1 MPELSNEV
9 ADLPVGTSPTQ
20 LQNRDTSVRR
30 LVSARWFP
38 FLLLGLATLVVWGQ
52 TARFAFVW
60 DDKYFIKELPVLR
73 SWARFPEIFYRLDAQ
88 STLPQGFLLFRPV
101 RTAMYALLY
110 HLGGHE
116 VPQSWIYHL
125 ANVLWHGA
133 AAMMLFVVLLRL
145 VPQLQ
150 PQRTQNQV
158 RWLALLVSLA
168 FAVHPVVSEVVC
180 WAKSLDDILATFF
193 VLAALYQ
200 LLPSSQS
207 VSAAAPEADRAQF
220 SFFSF
225 SAVHWRAWL
234 FFLLAVYSK
243 ESAVPF
249 AVVPL
254 VVFRLVYRLPW
265 KQCFVRSIPFLIITA
280 VYVLNRHFVIG
291 RTSQTS
297 PISGT
302 YIQTLVDTL
311 AVAPKY
317 FRLVWGIPPFCIDYT
332 YMTGG
337 YSWHSLPVLLG
348 CAFLVALAGLGFV
361 GYRKRGLNLLFF
373 GLFWAGIFLLPVSN
387 LIPMMQYMAERFL
400 YLPLIGWLIALAAII
415 PARKQVVAGSL
426 ALISIWAVTAWNRS
440 WIWQDE
446 IALFVRSSIDAPKTP
461 RIRENAV
468 AAILHLNAV
477 SKCLD
482 LSTASSNQNTSISE
496 AERKEALDALEMG
509 SQLFPDEPRLLNSY
523 GVCLTG
529 GGQLEKALPVFEKAV
544 QLAPHNLQFLV
555 NLARARVDAGQLSQA
570 HATLQQALVVNPDD
584 VDLLQVQLKC
594 LWLQEDYAS
603 ARAVLLQLH
612 RLAPSPDNDYWL
624 SEVEKKLAESNA
636 KQTPGK

>member
-1 MPELSNEV
+1 MSESLNEAVDLS
-9 ADLPVGTSPTQ
+9 AGASPVQ

-30 LVSARWFP
+30 LVSARGFP

-52 TARFAFVW
+52 TVQFAFVW

-73 SWARFPEIFYRLDAQ
+73 SWSRFPEIFYRLDAQ

-116 VPQSWIYHL
+116 APQAWLYHL

-133 AAMMLFVVLLRL
+133 TAMMLFAVLLRL

-150 PQRTQNQV
+150 PNRTQNQV

-168 FAVHPVVSEVVC
+168 FVVHPVVSEVVC

-193 VLAALYQ
+193 VLAAFRE
-200 LLPSSQS
+200 LLPVSQLFPAAAAGPGQTQLS
-207 VSAAAPEADRAQF
+207 VSAFMAA
-220 SFFSF
+220 
-225 SAVHWRAWL
+225 HWRAL
-234 FFLLAVYSK
+234 LYFLLAVYSK

-265 KQCFVRSIPFLIITA
+265 KQSCLRSIPFLIITA
-280 VYVLNRHFVIG
+280 IYVLNRHFVIG
-291 RTSQTS
+291 RTSQTA

-302 YIQTLVDTL
+302 YLQTLVDMFP
-311 AVAPKY
+311 VVPKY
-317 FRLVWGIPPFCIDYT
+317 FRLLWGIPPFCIDYT

-337 YSWHSLPVLLG
+337 YSWHSLAVLFGFAMLSIFAVFG
-348 CAFLVALAGLGFV
+348 LVT
-361 GYRKRGLNLLFF
+361 YQKRTLNLVFF
-373 GLFWAGIFLLPVSN
+373 GLLWAGLFMLPVSN
-387 LIPMMQYMAERFL
+387 LVPMMQYMAERFL
-400 YLPLIGWLIALAAII
+400 YLPLIGWLIALAALV
-415 PARKQVVAGSL
+415 PARKQIAVGGL
-426 ALISIWAVTAWNRS
+426 ALVSIWAITAWNRS

-446 IALFVRSSIDAPKTP
+446 IALFVRSSIDSPKTP

-468 AAILHLNAV
+468 AAIQHLDAV
-477 SKCLD
+477 SKCLN
-482 LSTASSNQNTSISE
+482 LSGNPNASISD
-496 AERKEALDALEMG
+496 AERKEALDALETG
-509 SQLFPDEPRLLNSY
+509 TRLFPDEPRLLDSY

-529 GGQLEKALPVFEKAV
+529 AGKLEKALPAFEKAV
-544 QLAPHNLQFLV
+544 QLDPHNVQFMV

-570 HATLQQALVVNPDD
+570 RTTLQQALALAPEEADI
-584 VDLLQVQLKC
+584 LQAQLKC

-603 ARAVLLQLH
+603 ARAVLLKLH
-612 RLAPSPDNDYWL
+612 QLAPSPDNDYWL
-624 SEVEKKLAESNA
+624 SEVEKKLATSDS
-636 KQTPGK
+636 KQTP